1 MEMASIKKSKLF
13 RMVFL
18 IIGIYLALAALL
30 FIFQRA
36 IIYLPTGEYEHD
48 FELVNLQNDG
58 VSLQIIV
65 LNKGSENA
73 FIYFGGN
80 AEAVVSNALE
90 FSGQFPNK
98 TIYLVN
104 YRGYGGSSGKPTQ
117 AGLFSDATV
126 IFDSFSPSHKNVAVV
141 GRSLG
146 SGVAM
151 HLAANRP
158 VSQVVLITPYDSVLA
173 VAKKQYP
180 MFPISLLLKDKYD
193 SMTLANRVTAPVLV
207 LAGGKDTLIPLS
219 HSQNLV
225 NAIGQDNAKIVVIEQ
240 AGHNNIS
247 QFADYYESLHSFFES
262 QG

>member
-1 MEMASIKKSKLF
+1 MKKSKLL
-13 RMVFL
+13 RMVFYV
-18 IIGIYLALAALL
+18 IGIYLALAALL
-30 FIFQRA
+30 FIFQRS
-36 IIYLPTGEYEHD
+36 IIYIPTAEYEHD
-48 FELVNLQNDG
+48 FEQVTLQNHE
-58 VSLQIIV
+58 VSLKIIV
-65 LNKGSENA
+65 VNKGNENA
-73 FIYFGGN
+73 LIYFGGN
-80 AEAVVSNALE
+80 AEAVVFNAQE
-90 FSGQFPNK
+90 FSSKFPNT

-126 IFDSFSPSHKNVAVV
+126 IFDSFSASHKNIAVV

-151 HLAANRP
+151 YLAANRP
-158 VSQVVLITPYDSVLA
+158 VSQVALITPYDSLLA

-193 SMTLANRVTAPVLV
+193 SMTLASRVNAPVLV

-219 HSQNLV
+219 HSQTLV
-225 NAIGQDNAKIVVIEQ
+225 DAIGQDSVKIVVIEQ

-247 QFADYYESLHSFFES
+247 QFADYYESLTRFLEDQS
-262 QG
+262 